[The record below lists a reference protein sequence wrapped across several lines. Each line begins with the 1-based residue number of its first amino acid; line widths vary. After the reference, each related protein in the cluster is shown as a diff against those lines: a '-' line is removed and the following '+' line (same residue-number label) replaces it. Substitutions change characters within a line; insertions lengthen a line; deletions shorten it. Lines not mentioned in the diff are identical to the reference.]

1 MNNILLEISTLKN
14 NINRSKNEPKTYKF
28 RSFKRPVCLQKL
40 RSFVLKILNIV
51 RYQNTEQHHKDMS
64 TLKNNT
70 DLPFNEDYPTSQSYN
85 LSQKA

>member
-28 RSFKRPVCLQKL
+28 RTFKRPVCLRKL

-64 TLKNNT
+64 TLQNNI
-70 DLPFNEDYPTSQSYN
+70 YPLMKITRRR
-85 LSQKA
+85 KATI